1 MEQDRM
7 SKRKHAPVKARQYLV
22 ARGREVL
29 GTYTT
34 RRIAV
39 AVAEEKKGTLYG
51 IESVE
56 NCVVTLAQ
64 DRSFE
69 EVA

>member
-51 IESVE
+51 IDGLED
-56 NCVVTLAQ
+56 CVVRLAK

>member
-7 SKRKHAPVKARQYLV
+7 SKRKYAPVKARQYLV

-39 AVAEEKKGTLYG
+39 AVAEEKEGTLYG
-51 IESVE
+51 IDGLDD
-56 NCVVTLAQ
+56 CVVRLAK

-69 EVA
+69 EGA

>member
-7 SKRKHAPVKARQYLV
+7 SKRRKAPVQARQYLV

-39 AVAEEKKGTLYG
+39 GVAEERKGTVFS
-51 IESVE
+51 IEGVE
-56 NCVVTLAQ
+56 DCMVRLAQ

-69 EVA
+69 GGA

>member
-39 AVAEEKKGTLYG
+39 AVAEEKRGTLYG
-51 IESVE
+51 IDGLED
-56 NCVVTLAQ
+56 CVVRLAK

>member
-39 AVAEEKKGTLYG
+39 AVAEEKEGTLYG
-51 IESVE
+51 IDGLEDG
-56 NCVVTLAQ
+56 VVRLAK

>member
-7 SKRKHAPVKARQYLV
+7 SKRKYAPVKARAYLV
-22 ARGREVL
+22 ARDKDVL

-39 AVAEEKKGTLYG
+39 AVAEEKKGTLYA
-51 IESVE
+51 IERIE
-56 NCVVTLAQ
+56 DCLVVLAR

>member
-7 SKRKHAPVKARQYLV
+7 SKRKYAPVKPREFLV
-22 ARGREVL
+22 AKDHKVL

-39 AVAEEKKGTLYG
+39 AVAEEKKGTVYS
-51 IESVE
+51 IEVLE
-56 NCVVTLAQ
+56 DCLVRLAQ

-69 EVA
+69 VA

>member
-1 MEQDRM
+1 MEQDLM
-7 SKRKHAPVKARQYLV
+7 SRRKHAPVKARTYLV

-51 IESVE
+51 IDAV
-56 NCVVTLAQ
+56 NDCVVRLTW